1 MLTEILT
8 WLTTPA
14 SAEARRLGYLRAA
27 IGLQSRAGRCR
38 AAWCSHL
45 TRCHDAVRASVAR
58 CSRRRTAIVLGSG
71 LGLEFPLDELAREFE
86 RVVLADIVHLPAMRR
101 QATRQPNVELLSID
115 LTALARPLL
124 IAVPRDT
131 TAVMRLIAPP
141 RLPPELIADA
151 DWVISC
157 NLLSQLPM
165 LPVAWLESRGH
176 FAAADLERIGRR
188 IMVCHLEWL
197 GGFPGV
203 RCLIAD
209 AEQTVRDAGGR
220 LLESTDVAAALDL
233 NRHATASWS
242 WELAPAGELA
252 DGLSAVHRVV
262 ACDWPAGYSAAAAE
276 PLGNS
281 TSV

>member
-1 MLTEILT
+1 MLAEILT
-8 WLTTPA
+8 WLATPA
-14 SAEARRLGYLRAA
+14 SPEARRLGYLRAA
-27 IGLQSRAGRCR
+27 IGLQSRARRCR
-38 AAWCSHL
+38 AAWSSHL
-45 TRCHDAVRASVAR
+45 AHCHDAVRVSVAR
-58 CSRRRTAIVLGSG
+58 CTRRRTAIVLGSG

-86 RVVLADIVHLPAMRR
+86 RVVLVDIVHLPTMRR
-101 QATRQPNVELLSID
+101 QAARHPNVELLSID

-124 IAVPRDT
+124 IADPRDT
-131 TAVMRLIAPP
+131 AAVMRLIAPP
-141 RLPPELIADA
+141 RLPPELFAAA

-165 LPVAWLESRGH
+165 LPVAWLESRSH
-176 FAAADLERIGRR
+176 FDAADLERIGRR
-188 IMVCHLEWL
+188 IMACHLEWL

-209 AEQTVRDAGGR
+209 AEQTVRDAEGGI
-220 LLESTDVAAALDL
+220 LESTDMAAAFALD
-233 NRHATASWS
+233 RHATASWS

-262 ACDWPAGYSAAAAE
+262 ACDWPADYSSAAAE
-276 PLGNS
+276 PSGNS